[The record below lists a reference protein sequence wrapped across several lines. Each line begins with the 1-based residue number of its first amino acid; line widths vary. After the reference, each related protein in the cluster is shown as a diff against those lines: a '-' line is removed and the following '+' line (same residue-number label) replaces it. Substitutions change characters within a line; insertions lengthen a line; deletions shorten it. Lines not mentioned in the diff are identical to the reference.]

1 MNCDAEFGDISEPLP
16 NRSFFMVVTGPGGSG
31 KTNLIQNLFRR
42 ARNYRNYFKAFHNL
56 VMIAPPASR
65 ASLQKDVFDCPG
77 ILECDELSGDCLN
90 EVKEQVEAE
99 SREGFRTCMIID
111 DMASSLK
118 DKDVIRE
125 LSNLINNRRH
135 YRLSIIL
142 IVPYYNSIPLQ
153 VRRPITA
160 IAIFHPNNKRELDSV
175 FSELIP
181 LSKEKTQEVSDY
193 VYDSRHN
200 FMFID
205 VETGKIHKNFNQLEI
220 K

>member
-1 MNCDAEFGDISEPLP
+1 
-16 NRSFFMVVTGPGGSG
+16 
-31 KTNLIQNLFRR
+31 
-42 ARNYRNYFKAFHNL
+42 
-56 VMIAPPASR
+56 
-65 ASLQKDVFDCPG
+65 
-77 ILECDELSGDCLN
+77 
-90 EVKEQVEAE
+90 
-99 SREGFRTCMIID
+99 MIID
-111 DMASSLK
+111 DMTSSLK

-142 IVPYYNSIPLQ
+142 IVQYYNSIPLQ
-153 VRRPITA
+153 VRRLITA
-160 IAIFHPNNKRELDSV
+160 LTMFKAANKRELDSV

-205 VETGKIHKNFNQLEI
+205 VETGKVHKNFKHLEI
-220 K
+220 KSVF